1 MATRGNRRPPR
12 WFRRG
17 HRWVGVSLLV
27 FVLFLAVTGI
37 TLNHSADFG
46 LDRRYI
52 SWSWVLDA
60 YGMGPPEPYAGK
72 VMLGSLVV
80 VGDGQRAHVLLAS
93 GELVESIDLGAS
105 LSGSIERVGRIGDRA
120 VLQSGDNLYRSDAD
134 VTTFEAWAGGA
145 ATDVSWSAEV
155 EPDAEGLE
163 ALQTAWR
170 GQGVTVERFL
180 LDLHSGRILNFPGT
194 LLMDIVAACMILLGI
209 SGLVLARR
217 RGNGNG
223 K

>member
-1 MATRGNRRPPR
+1 
-12 WFRRG
+12 
-17 HRWVGVSLLV
+17 
-27 FVLFLAVTGI
+27 
-37 TLNHSADFG
+37 
-46 LDRRYI
+46 
-52 SWSWVLDA
+52 
-60 YGMGPPEPYAGK
+60 
-72 VMLGSLVV
+72 MLGSLAV

-134 VTTFEAWAGGA
+134 VTTFEAWPDGA
-145 ATDVSWSAEV
+145 ATDVSWSPEV
-155 EPDAEGLE
+155 EPDAAGLE

-170 GQGVTVERFL
+170 GRGVTVERFL
-180 LDLHSGRILNFPGT
+180 LDLHSGRILNVPGT

-217 RGNGNG
+217 RGNG